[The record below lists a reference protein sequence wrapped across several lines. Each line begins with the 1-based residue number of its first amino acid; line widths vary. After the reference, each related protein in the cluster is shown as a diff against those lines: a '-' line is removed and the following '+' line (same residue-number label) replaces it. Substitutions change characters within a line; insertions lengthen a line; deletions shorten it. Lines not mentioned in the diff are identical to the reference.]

1 MKNLNEMPEILEIS
15 DLMDYLGISRSGAY
29 RLVRQ
34 TGFPAFKLLGRYTIQ
49 KSSLIK
55 WLARQEREAERKW
68 IRLYIIW

>member
-29 RLVRQ
+29 RLVRKK
-34 TGFPAFKLLGRYTIQ
+34 GFPAFKLLGRYTIQ

-55 WLARQEREAERKW
+55 WLRSEEHTSELQSR
-68 IRLYIIW
+68 

>member
-29 RLVRQ
+29 RLVRKK
-34 TGFPAFKLLGRYTIQ
+34 GFPAIKLLGRYTIQ

-55 WLARQEREAERKW
+55 WLARQEREAERK
-68 IRLYIIW
+68 

>member
-29 RLVRQ
+29 RLVRKK
-34 TGFPAFKLLGRYTIQ
+34 GFPLLGRYTIQ

-55 WLARQEREAERKW
+55 WLARQEREAERK
-68 IRLYIIW
+68 

>member
-29 RLVRQ
+29 RLVRKI
-34 TGFPAFKLLGRYTIQ
+34 GFPAFKLLGRYTIQ

-55 WLARQEREAERKW
+55 WLARQEREAERK
-68 IRLYIIW
+68 

>member
-29 RLVRQ
+29 RLVRKN
-34 TGFPAFKLLGRYTIQ
+34 GFPAFKLLGRYTIQ

-55 WLARQEREAERKW
+55 WLARQEREAERK
-68 IRLYIIW
+68 